1 MARRNRPSSARDV
14 VQGLSGLALVGAI
27 ALTAGPLFA
36 SDDVPTSIAEPQA
49 GPATM
54 TSTTTTSAALP
65 PSAPV
70 TVTSVESNG
79 TAPPSDELIADVA
92 ATVQGW
98 LEVASVRPLGSAR
111 PAGDLSPY
119 FTVSAL
125 NRLAATPTDRAAL
138 VDEGLPPASQGVAV
152 ETAEVALSTLAGPD
166 GRVAVVLGTLN
177 LKVHAVG
184 PTLDVDI
191 VRTGTISLAFQD
203 GRWKIDSYEVRVS
216 RSSRP

>member
-1 MARRNRPSSARDV
+1 MARRNRPTSARGAV
-14 VQGLSGLALVGAI
+14 HGLSGLALVGAI

-36 SDDVPTSIAEPQA
+36 SDDVPTSTGEPQA

-54 TSTTTTSAALP
+54 TSTTTTR

-70 TVTSVESNG
+70 TVTGVESNG
-79 TAPPSDELIADVA
+79 TAPPSDELVGDVV
-92 ATVQGW
+92 ATLQGW
-98 LEVASVRPLGSAR
+98 LEMGSVRPLGSGTQ
-111 PAGDLSPY
+111 AGDLSPY
-119 FTVSAL
+119 FTLAAL
-125 NRLAATPTDRAAL
+125 DRLAATPTDRAAM
-138 VDEGLPPASQGVAV
+138 VDEGLPPASRGVVV

-166 GRVAVVLGTLN
+166 GRVAVVLGTLD
-177 LKVHAVG
+177 LKVHALG

-191 VRTGTISLAFQD
+191 VRSGTVSLAFQD